1 MKDKGIRVITLQ
13 HSIYRRLASTL
24 ALILLLSAI
33 FLQSACLP
41 FSLKIKSSTIIDPSD
56 TGQLTDN
63 YTTSDLTQTSSTAA
77 ESFEV
82 MARRLILDGLLNRQQ
97 AIDISE
103 AIQPNTIT
111 ESEVQSTIDLVFK
124 IYQNI
129 YCRHPEY
136 FYLNGSINASYSISG
151 VDGDLETMTIKPEYW
166 PEMANMSSAKL
177 DLMTGEI
184 NQQVDKIAASVRQQ
198 TTVPWQ
204 QLQLIHDS
212 LIQGITYDLTLDQ
225 ANNQVYSALIEKST
239 MCQGYA
245 QAFQLIG
252 QQLGFEIVLAIGE
265 AAGIGHAWDIVSLND
280 QYYHIDVTFDD
291 PTPDGGAGAP
301 VQHIHLLRSDK
312 MMRESHIWIA
322 EDFPA
327 CPEDGAQFYREQ
339 NLIVDSQTAL
349 KSELRKFIRSI
360 DFNTK
365 QSALFEV
372 LFTGADLPD
381 DAGLE
386 EMIRSVLSDEAAAYS
401 VMFSHQVSKQ
411 VVVVEITPDN

>member
-184 NQQVDKIAASVRQQ
+184 VQQVDEIGASD
-198 TTVPWQ
+198 P
-204 QLQLIHDS
+204 S
-212 LIQGITYDLTLDQ
+212 
-225 ANNQVYSALIEKST
+225 ANV
-239 MCQGYA
+239 
-245 QAFQLIG
+245 
-252 QQLGFEIVLAIGE
+252 
-265 AAGIGHAWDIVSLND
+265 
-280 QYYHIDVTFDD
+280 
-291 PTPDGGAGAP
+291 
-301 VQHIHLLRSDK
+301 
-312 MMRESHIWIA
+312 
-322 EDFPA
+322 
-327 CPEDGAQFYREQ
+327 
-339 NLIVDSQTAL
+339 
-349 KSELRKFIRSI
+349 
-360 DFNTK
+360 
-365 QSALFEV
+365 
-372 LFTGADLPD
+372 
-381 DAGLE
+381 
-386 EMIRSVLSDEAAAYS
+386 
-401 VMFSHQVSKQ
+401 
-411 VVVVEITPDN
+411 